1 MSLAAGPI
9 EGETPVGGDISLRH
23 QPQQMSIDSVDQL
36 QKQEGFYSTRS
47 ESCRLR
53 QSESSSATK
62 RLGPTGGMGEHA
74 LLQQISEAARNT
86 GFLLSRFDGRRT
98 GHVFLERNS
107 NIARF
112 RSDNTCL
119 NKSSRR
125 ALLDLLVKVRQLR
138 NSLAVTRAV
147 ALSQGIIA
155 VTRLCELTVRTNA
168 GLRVQTPK

>member
-1 MSLAAGPI
+1 MSSLARRVAAI
-9 EGETPVGGDISLRH
+9 ALEERLVRQITPH
-23 QPQQMSIDSVDQL
+23 
-36 QKQEGFYSTRS
+36 
-47 ESCRLR
+47 
-53 QSESSSATK
+53 SALI
-62 RLGPTGGMGEHA
+62 RAFFEHA

-125 ALLDLLVKVRQLR
+125 AALDLLVKVRQLR

-155 VTRLCELTVRTNA
+155 VTRLCELTVWTNA